1 MPLSERFRIFT
12 NLSSNNPNT
21 ESTNQ
26 LIHQTTPHRPKS
38 RIYFKTIGKLVMP
51 KFFTENNNLSNIN
64 NNTNSNSIIT
74 NNNNNN
80 NNNNNINNN
89 TTNNKDVSK
98 RKIGK
103 IKSTF
108 LLSSTP
114 IYNGDSDDFNCD
126 SGKENYDSGGELTTN
141 HQQSTNKTMT
151 TSMNKSILVSSV
163 SIVDNKFAKYFGIET
178 TKNHCLNVIPCANT
192 PISIDSEMSD
202 SFKEDTLNTITE
214 FDELDLTND
223 DISQIDEEFDKLFAG
238 AVIT

>member
-1 MPLSERFRIFT
+1 
-12 NLSSNNPNT
+12 
-21 ESTNQ
+21 
-26 LIHQTTPHRPKS
+26 
-38 RIYFKTIGKLVMP
+38 MP

-64 NNTNSNSIIT
+64 NNTNSIIVNNNNNY

-80 NNNNNINNN
+80 NTI
-89 TTNNKDVSK
+89 NNKDVSK

-126 SGKENYDSGGELTTN
+126 SGKENYDSGGELTTTMTIN
-141 HQQSTNKTMT
+141 HQQNTNKTT
-151 TSMNKSILVSSV
+151 ISSMNKSILVSSP
-163 SIVDNKFAKYFGIET
+163 SFVDNKFAKYFGIET
-178 TKNHCLNVIPCANT
+178 NTKACLNIIPCANT
-192 PISIDSEMSD
+192 PTSIDSEMND
-202 SFKEDTLNTITE
+202 SFKEENFDTITE

-238 AVIT
+238 AVITNNFFFIIFLI